1 MCKTYFKYLA
11 LPLPRYFNVDFLKC
25 DHQIWTNRI
34 LILRSEVHSAL
45 SCIFPRKKLLLQIL
59 EKICKTRLWV
69 YKLKANLRPVF
80 DNPLR
85 KTKIRNSQIIKTTCF
100 QQKQQNFPYDIIET
114 IKTLGQSCE
123 RVLRNS
129 PSIEIRNFL
138 SKTPMLSLVLLKFQ
152 ADSL

>member
-11 LPLPRYFNVDFLKC
+11 LPLPRYFNVDFLKS

-59 EKICKTRLWV
+59 EKIYKTRLWV
-69 YKLKANLRPVF
+69 YKPKANLRPVF

-85 KTKIRNSQIIKTTCF
+85 
-100 QQKQQNFPYDIIET
+100 ET
-114 IKTLGQSCE
+114 
-123 RVLRNS
+123 
-129 PSIEIRNFL
+129 
-138 SKTPMLSLVLLKFQ
+138 
-152 ADSL
+152 